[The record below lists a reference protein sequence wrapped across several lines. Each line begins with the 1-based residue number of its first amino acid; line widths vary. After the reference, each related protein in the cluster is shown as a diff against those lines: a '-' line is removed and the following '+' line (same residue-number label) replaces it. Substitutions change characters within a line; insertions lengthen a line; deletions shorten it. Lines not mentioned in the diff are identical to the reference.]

1 MHDGEQDLRRV
12 LKIGDSKGVTFLKC
26 LEETEFPTEQGQLL
40 ETTFEYEDG
49 VPCLK
54 VVPYRTSPTADSGT

>member
-1 MHDGEQDLRRV
+1 MQNGEKDLRRV
-12 LKIGDSKGVTFLKC
+12 LEIGDSKGVTFLNS

-40 ETTFEYEDG
+40 ETTFLYEDG

-54 VVPYRTSPTADSGT
+54 VVPYRTKPTADSSP